1 MNALKHMEL
10 VFVAALLLA
19 GSLALVPQHETAPAP
34 RAMQAAPMQ
43 VVVVKGKRMTALE
56 KRASLSA
63 EAGARPQAN
72 DS

>member
-10 VFVAALLLA
+10 VFAAALLLA
-19 GSLALVPQHETAPAP
+19 GGLALVPEHEAAPAT

-43 VVVVKGKRMTALE
+43 VVFVKGKRMTALE